1 MGRIQLAFELKNMG
15 VYVSWLTLNT
25 CHNRLQKEHIIWAV
39 PSTFPEISGSRTLLW
54 PLQLN
59 NIARDPVS
67 QEEKSTKFAQ
77 LMEAI
82 LRTYPETTRS
92 SPIRSN
98 QIQSGSIIEVPGPTL
113 LFSLSKAV
121 HRESPW
127 WTMFGWQLGG
137 FCCQL
142 GRFPVIICFGI
153 KMAQSSGS
161 FIADAQS
168 ACSGNLDISCPTL
181 MLPAICGWHSEGIA
195 NRWIDE
201 HIM

>member
-25 CHNRLQKEHIIWAV
+25 CHNRLHRLQKEHIIWAV

-67 QEEKSTKFAQ
+67 QQEKSTKFAQ

-142 GRFPVIICFGI
+142 SRFKGAVKWQLHCRCTVCLFWQFRHF
-153 KMAQSSGS
+153 MSN
-161 FIADAQS
+161 FDA
-168 ACSGNLDISCPTL
+168 ACHLWLTF
-181 MLPAICGWHSEGIA
+181 
-195 NRWIDE
+195 RRYR
-201 HIM
+201 